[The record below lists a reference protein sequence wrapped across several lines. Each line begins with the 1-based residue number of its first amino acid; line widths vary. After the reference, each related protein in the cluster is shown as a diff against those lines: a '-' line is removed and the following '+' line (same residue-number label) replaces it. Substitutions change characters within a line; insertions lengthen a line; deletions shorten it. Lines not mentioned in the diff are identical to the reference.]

1 SKQASNSITKAQKN
15 SPHFYTKFSLTALS
29 IFATLNTPALA
40 EVSDK
45 DFNELKAQFEQ
56 LQQQFQQLQAEN
68 KVKVGTGSEADGLAA
83 IAVGQKANA
92 SGNQSTAI
100 GANAE
105 ATASNAIAVGLG
117 SKAEEVDTMA
127 MGTNSRAISKN
138 ATAIG
143 AYAES
148 LNQYGVALGADA
160 YAFGQR
166 AIAIGMHTSTTEMKK
181 FFDDPNHL
189 RTVANYD
196 STIKTYITDPT
207 VITSLTDAQQ
217 GEEHL
222 AALIQDQQK
231 LEQLIPNKEKRE
243 KFTTFA
249 KNFAEARAILNNP
262 EYQKNPELAHFG
274 LLNPFGAT
282 GGQAIAVG
290 NEALASGAYAV
301 AMGAQTK
308 ASGMSSIAIG
318 NKTEA
323 SGDQSFAGG
332 PFAKATGKFS
342 TALGNGANAMGKTAV
357 AIGNGAKSHSLQS
370 IAIGSGAQV
379 NNSQNEDS
387 TGSIAIGRHAESNAG
402 LSIAI
407 GADARNFTGGTY
419 TAGTAVGTGAKT
431 GGAGGVAIGNNAQA
445 NINNGNPSG
454 GNYGIA
460 VGTSSDAR
468 GQRSV
473 ALGLL
478 AKATADY
485 SLALGPYAIANID
498 SSIALGHSS
507 VADRAAKVD
516 GYNPLGAKPKD
527 AKESTWRSSAGA
539 VSVGNSELGITRQI
553 TNVAAG
559 SEDTDAVN
567 VAQLKQLKGKM
578 DQDIE
583 GLENKIG
590 GINNQIGDINN
601 QIGDINTKVDNIN
614 SKIGDIES
622 SINNIDTSFNIQANG
637 GKKTTINAGDTVK
650 FVDGSGT
657 KVSITDKN
665 EIKVDVDLS
674 SVDASSLKLNSGT
687 NTIAYDEEGN
697 QLVKIGD
704 QYYSRTDVNDNGSLK
719 DGAQAKTPIASTDP
733 IKNAKTGLADLDKT
747 AEGNLITAGDA
758 KNLGFVLSTQ
768 DQKGNTTFANAVKS
782 TDQVNFKAQAGTGI
796 IVKGEIENGVNQ
808 ITLGNDYVKVN
819 AENGTAEAQA
829 KGKESVAIGGNA
841 KAKAED
847 AIALGHNAEIAE
859 EAPKGSVALGKNA
872 KAGAVHKGKHQIADA
887 TTKVAAIPD
896 ENTRVL
902 AVGSKGNEAQIQHV
916 AAGVVSE
923 DSTDAIN
930 GSQLHATNVRV
941 AQNSNNIQNLNNHIH
956 KLDNKI
962 DNVDKRARRGVA
974 VAGAIGMLPQPRNAG
989 GAMVS
994 AATTNY
1000 RGEQALAVGFSKVSD
1015 NGKHI
1020 IKLSGASNASGK
1032 KDMMVGAAYG
1042 FEW

>member
-1 SKQASNSITKAQKN
+1 MAQNQIQFKA
-15 SPHFYTKFSLTALS
+15 L
-29 IFATLNTPALA
+29 
-40 EVSDK
+40 
-45 DFNELKAQFEQ
+45 
-56 LQQQFQQLQAEN
+56 
-68 KVKVGTGSEADGLAA
+68 
-83 IAVGQKANA
+83 
-92 SGNQSTAI
+92 
-100 GANAE
+100 
-105 ATASNAIAVGLG
+105 
-117 SKAEEVDTMA
+117 
-127 MGTNSRAISKN
+127 
-138 ATAIG
+138 
-143 AYAES
+143 
-148 LNQYGVALGADA
+148 
-160 YAFGQR
+160 
-166 AIAIGMHTSTTEMKK
+166 
-181 FFDDPNHL
+181 
-189 RTVANYD
+189 
-196 STIKTYITDPT
+196 
-207 VITSLTDAQQ
+207 
-217 GEEHL
+217 
-222 AALIQDQQK
+222 
-231 LEQLIPNKEKRE
+231 
-243 KFTTFA
+243 
-249 KNFAEARAILNNP
+249 
-262 EYQKNPELAHFG
+262 
-274 LLNPFGAT
+274 PF
-282 GGQAIAVG
+282 
-290 NEALASGAYAV
+290 
-301 AMGAQTK
+301 
-308 ASGMSSIAIG
+308 
-318 NKTEA
+318 
-323 SGDQSFAGG
+323 
-332 PFAKATGKFS
+332 
-342 TALGNGANAMGKTAV
+342 
-357 AIGNGAKSHSLQS
+357 
-370 IAIGSGAQV
+370 QV
-379 NNSQNEDS
+379 NSQKEDS
-387 TGSIAIGRHAESNAG
+387 TGSIAIGRNAQSNAG

-407 GADARNFTGGTY
+407 GANARNFTGGTY

-454 GNYGIA
+454 GNYGIS

-468 GQRSV
+468 RQRSV

-578 DQDIE
+578 DQDIA
-583 GLENKIG
+583 GLENKINSSTDN
-590 GINNQIGDINN
+590 INNQIGDINN
-601 QIGDINTKVDNIN
+601 QIGGINNQIGGINNQIGGINTKVDNIN

-674 SVDASSLKLNSGT
+674 SVDASSLKLNSGA
-687 NTIAYDEEGN
+687 NAIAYDEKGN

-847 AIALGHNAEIAE
+847 AIALGHNAEVAK

-872 KAGAVHKGKHQIADA
+872 KAGAVHKGKHQIAGA

-930 GSQLHATNVRV
+930 GSQLHTTNVRM

-1020 IKLSGASNASGK
+1020 IKLSGASNSSGK